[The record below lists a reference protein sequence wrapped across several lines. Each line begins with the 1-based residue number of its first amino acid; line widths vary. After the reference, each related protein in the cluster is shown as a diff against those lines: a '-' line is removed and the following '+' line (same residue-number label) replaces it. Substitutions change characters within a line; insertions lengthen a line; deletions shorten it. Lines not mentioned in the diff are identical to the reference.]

1 MLNEME
7 ELTKDLIQ
15 EEELKKTKIE
25 KKRRRKNSDT
35 PVQIRT
41 KIENQEIRK
50 SGRLTGARPKYNYDV
65 IDKLYLET
73 PRTIK
78 LDKFSFE
85 VSKDSHLNQK

>member
-15 EEELKKTKIE
+15 EELKKPKIE
-25 KKRRRKNSDT
+25 KERRRKNSDS
-35 PVQIRT
+35 PIRIRT
-41 KIENQEIRK
+41 KIDNQEIRK

-85 VSKDSHLNQK
+85 VSKDPYL